1 MTRKHIQEKYFFQI
15 YYVSHLF
22 IWHHIVE
29 KWIVVK
35 NLIRLGVLMSLYS
48 IAWYRP
54 AICHCD
60 ECVPHPDPCLK
71 KQLDIILLFN
81 NSILILLCIWLFR
94 CVSFWDRL
102 VCVLNFFSA
111 SRICDRKCVFNT
123 RMVVFLLFA
132 RVLFE
137 VYIMS
142 WGIWEKIR
150 MFH

>member
-1 MTRKHIQEKYFFQI
+1 MTNAWQGSTYRRNIFFQI
-15 YYVSHLF
+15 YYVIHLF

-29 KWIVVK
+29 KWIVVQ

-48 IAWYRP
+48 IACYRP

-123 RMVVFLLFA
+123 RMVVFLLLRGSYLRCTLWVGVFG
-132 RVLFE
+132 R
-137 VYIMS
+137 
-142 WGIWEKIR
+142 K
-150 MFH
+150 